1 MKRATG
7 IKVAVPGMTARQAEA
22 LARQTAQMMEAAAKG
37 QTPCQKAVAAV
48 RAAAVAFGAA
58 QHVPTVREF
67 LAAVPVTAGASA
79 EANRRRAFARLLQFL
94 GGGADA
100 PVESVSVELAEA
112 FIGDMLKWVTRG
124 TVEGY
129 RVYLSAAWNRGIN
142 VLGLLERNPWKV
154 VNVAKI
160 ARGMETEVVPVR
172 RRLPFSVEEIRRLLA
187 EAPQP
192 WADMVAVSWYAFG
205 LRLSDV
211 CMLRWEAV
219 NLTEGY
225 IYIVEKK
232 TRKERFLP
240 IVEPLRERL
249 QQRWLDSP
257 EGEYVFPQMAR
268 FYSNGC
274 QGYVST
280 QFTAILRAMGIIGQA
295 SEGKCYAISKKSF
308 HSIRHAVVSYLRGG
322 NVFSADV
329 VRDAVGHDSERVARG
344 YFTATRGQRRQVATA
359 LAAAVGVP
367 VPAPKVKTSG
377 GGLQQ
382 WQ

>member
-172 RRLPFSVEEIRRLLA
+172 LRLPF
-187 EAPQP
+187 
-192 WADMVAVSWYAFG
+192 
-205 LRLSDV
+205 
-211 CMLRWEAV
+211 
-219 NLTEGY
+219 
-225 IYIVEKK
+225 
-232 TRKERFLP
+232 
-240 IVEPLRERL
+240 
-249 QQRWLDSP
+249 
-257 EGEYVFPQMAR
+257 
-268 FYSNGC
+268 
-274 QGYVST
+274 
-280 QFTAILRAMGIIGQA
+280 
-295 SEGKCYAISKKSF
+295 
-308 HSIRHAVVSYLRGG
+308 
-322 NVFSADV
+322 
-329 VRDAVGHDSERVARG
+329 
-344 YFTATRGQRRQVATA
+344 
-359 LAAAVGVP
+359 
-367 VPAPKVKTSG
+367 
-377 GGLQQ
+377 
-382 WQ
+382 